1 MLGVAEKEIKKK
13 RKKKIAPVSTMNLVL
28 RPLQFPFS
36 SEWLGLLWIWP
47 RTISLFCRLCCLSE
61 PRLLSQLESLCITVT
76 CTPLC
81 VTPYVLLGRAS
92 YLPLL
97 GQMYFQVKRIMRTS
111 LSRRRARYSREEQR
125 SIVFLEWNVFAR
137 MRIHASASLQPQEWF
152 ALCPLLPGLRIQ
164 HFLMCFLH
172 FRGSSSH

>member
-1 MLGVAEKEIKKK
+1 MQLQLGFDPRPGRFCMLGVAEKEIEKK

-36 SEWLGLLWIWP
+36 SEWLGLLWIWLRTSLSSVGFVVFQSP
-47 RTISLFCRLCCLSE
+47 R
-61 PRLLSQLESLCITVT
+61 PLSQLESLCITVT

-97 GQMYFQVKRIMRTS
+97 GQMYFQAKRIMRTS

-125 SIVFLEWNVFAR
+125 SIVFLE
-137 MRIHASASLQPQEWF
+137 
-152 ALCPLLPGLRIQ
+152 
-164 HFLMCFLH
+164 
-172 FRGSSSH
+172 